1 IHTTPSAGYGW
12 NVVQSS
18 WTGEEFDLANNTDP
32 KVLLKGWLTED
43 ATRKMLALVGQNLD
57 ELVKMAQ
64 TRNFKPI
71 DLGLKI
77 SLNMRVKFRELV
89 SQNVIGI
96 LRGGD
101 EKLKDE
107 YIVITSHHD
116 HLGIGKP
123 INGDSIMAPR
133 APFFAAISYL

>member
-1 IHTTPSAGYGW
+1 MTYYGWWTYKYEIAAKKGALGAIIIHTTPSAGYGW

-77 SLNMRVKFRELV
+77 SLNMRVKFV
-89 SQNVIGI
+89 TVI
-96 LRGGD
+96 
-101 EKLKDE
+101 
-107 YIVITSHHD
+107 
-116 HLGIGKP
+116 
-123 INGDSIMAPR
+123 
-133 APFFAAISYL
+133 